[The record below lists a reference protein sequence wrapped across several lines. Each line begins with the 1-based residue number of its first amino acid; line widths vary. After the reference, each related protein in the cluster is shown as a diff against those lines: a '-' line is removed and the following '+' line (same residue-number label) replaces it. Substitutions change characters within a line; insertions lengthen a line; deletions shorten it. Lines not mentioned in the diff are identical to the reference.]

1 MQRRKRY
8 VKFDW
13 TLDIDLYFL
22 LRIPRNALTCG
33 MVICAKVRQLWPLD
47 HRQSWGR
54 SWVWVFPAKF
64 SPNSLTAL
72 MQLNQYLEMHLA
84 QRTPELPL
92 IKGWGGLVTAIHP
105 QPGGHLHYYHG
116 CLSFDRWNQF
126 SMFTT
131 HIVNLFSLALPCN
144 NQNFTSNI
152 YCNRYSRYC
161 NISQSLVHFPNGSRW

>member
-1 MQRRKRY
+1 MQHRKRY
-8 VKFDW
+8 LKFDW
-13 TLDIDLYFL
+13 TLEIDLYFL

-92 IKGWGGLVTAIHP
+92 IKSWAGLVTAIHP

-116 CLSFDRWNQF
+116 CLLFDRWNQF
-126 SMFTT
+126 PMLNVHDSYCILVFLG
-131 HIVNLFSLALPCN
+131 ISL
-144 NQNFTSNI
+144 Q
-152 YCNRYSRYC
+152 
-161 NISQSLVHFPNGSRW
+161 QSKLHEQYILQQI